1 MSPTRALL
9 LAPVLATLVARAAPA
24 SDTTAALPR
33 LARQVTGAVR
43 AQRGVESPVAVNV
56 TGGSAELR
64 RAVSTMLASQLSSAG
79 LSPVVLEA
87 PTADAAETL
96 ARAQGARTLVR
107 LSLNVE
113 GGELRARGDVIG
125 TWVNFW
131 SGRTPTRPPKP
142 AATLVETVPADPTV
156 LALALEGGGT
166 SPTSPPETG
175 PQGIRLLG
183 AALAR
188 LEHPLAALAAG
199 DLDGDGRD
207 EVVALTEHDVSVFDA
222 EGRLVAR
229 KELDSL
235 PAGSAT
241 TREPF
246 GALAFLPGP
255 PRLAAW
261 STRHAHGELLAL
273 DKARA
278 TLRAVGTLDTAPLGA
293 TERGTFVPGQTAFA
307 PTLKLAEGRALTV
320 PAPFTT
326 ASMDAQRMLFVHPD
340 GTAAFYAHAGAA
352 PVRWTNLGAGSALGD
367 LDGDGVPELITTST
381 QLTPAPDV
389 LRVHGT
395 SGDDPGTH
403 EPLWQG
409 ALPTG
414 RALYVVTARLDG
426 DKRREV
432 IVGLWKPDG
441 TSELF
446 LLRQGAP

>member
-1 MSPTRALL
+1 VSHARAWLWAPALAALL
-9 LAPVLATLVARAAPA
+9 ARAAPA
-24 SDTTAALPR
+24 ASDTPAAIPR

-43 AQRGVESPVAVNV
+43 AQRGVEAPVAVNV

-64 RAVSTMLASQLSSAG
+64 RAVSTVLASQLSSAG
-79 LSPVVLEA
+79 LAPVVLDA
-87 PTADAAETL
+87 PTADAAESL

-107 LSLNVE
+107 LSLDVA
-113 GGELRARGDVIG
+113 GGALRARGDVLG

-131 SGRTPTRPPKP
+131 SGRAPTRPPRP
-142 AATLVETVPADPTV
+142 AATLVETVPADAAV

-166 SPTSPPETG
+166 PPTAPPDAG
-175 PQGIRLLG
+175 PRSLRLLG
-183 AALAR
+183 VTLAR
-188 LEHPLAALAAG
+188 LEQPAALAAG

-207 EVVALTEHDVSVFDA
+207 EVVALTERDVSVFDA

-229 KELDSL
+229 RELDAL
-235 PAGSAT
+235 PASHAT

-246 GALAFLPGP
+246 GALALVPGP
-255 PRLAAW
+255 PRVAAW

-273 DKARA
+273 DKAHAR
-278 TLRAVGTLDTAPLGA
+278 LRAVGTLDLAPLGA
-293 TERGTFVPGQTAFA
+293 AERGTFVPGQTAFA
-307 PTLKLAEGRALTV
+307 PAVRLAEGRTLTV

-326 ASMDAQRMLFVHPD
+326 ASLDSQRLLFVHPD
-340 GTAAFYAHAGAA
+340 GSAAFYAHAGAA
-352 PVRWTNLGAGSALGD
+352 PARWTNLGAGSALGD
-367 LDGDGVPELITTST
+367 LDGDGVPELITTSP
-381 QLTPAPDV
+381 QLAPSPDV

-395 SGDDPGTH
+395 TGDDPGTQ

-409 ALPTG
+409 ALPAG

-426 DKRREV
+426 DQRREV